1 MPRPCTTAPDDL
13 RMRKVGTRLV
23 VTTADES
30 TSPGG
35 SHVVDR
41 RLRQRREDI
50 ESARAEGRALD
61 GPIGESWSRCESV
74 LSARTDAAPV
84 ELEPPEARE
93 RWEASPIRRSGVGL
107 EEQLTRAASASDMVA
122 AVTDEQGR
130 ILWSA
135 GGPSMRR
142 PAERV
147 GFVPGGRWDEAS
159 AGTNALGLALRTRSV
174 ATVFS
179 AEHWC
184 DAVRDWACWSAPVID
199 RSGQCLGVID
209 LSGRWDTASPLAEI
223 TVATLG
229 RLVSEHLPDER
240 TADTGAD
247 RSGSAV
253 GAGRPTGGA
262 HGDTVDPREGW
273 ASSDASPTLR
283 LSVLGGAGATFDGR
297 PLRIGHR
304 QIELLLALA
313 VEGPCSLDRLQG
325 LVYGD
330 RPVSPATTKADLSHL
345 RKQLGGAIASRP
357 YRLTVPVEI
366 DALQVRRHLDAGE
379 LAAAS
384 GIYRGSLLP
393 DSEAPFATDLRHV
406 IDVCLRE
413 SLLGDGGARE
423 LLDFAA
429 VHPYDVQVLERA
441 VERSGNGGAIHHEA
455 LARLDNALRT

>member
-1 MPRPCTTAPDDL
+1 M
-13 RMRKVGTRLV
+13 
-23 VTTADES
+23 
-30 TSPGG
+30 
-35 SHVVDR
+35 
-41 RLRQRREDI
+41 
-50 ESARAEGRALD
+50 
-61 GPIGESWSRCESV
+61 

-84 ELEPPEARE
+84 DLEPPEALE
-93 RWEASPIRRSGVGL
+93 RWDASPIRRSGVGL
-107 EEQLTRAASASDMVA
+107 EEQLTRAASASDMIA

-135 GGPSMRR
+135 GGASMRR
-142 PAERV
+142 SAERV

-229 RLVSEHLPDER
+229 RLVSEHLPEHPTVDGDGERPHPPPGARPHTVVPDGDAVGRHDER
-240 TADTGAD
+240 AT
-247 RSGSAV
+247 
-253 GAGRPTGGA
+253 
-262 HGDTVDPREGW
+262 
-273 ASSDASPTLR
+273 SDLPPTLR
-283 LSVLGGAGATFDGR
+283 LSVLGGAGATFGGR

-366 DALQVRRHLDAGE
+366 DALQVRRHVDAGE
-379 LAAAS
+379 LSAAS

-393 DSEAPFATDLRHV
+393 DSEAPFAADLRHV

-413 SLLGDGGARE
+413 SLLDDGGAQE

-429 VHPYDVQVLERA
+429 VHPYDVLVLERA
-441 VERSGNGGAIHHEA
+441 VERSGGGGPIHHEA
-455 LARLDNALRT
+455 LARLDNALRN

>member
-1 MPRPCTTAPDDL
+1 
-13 RMRKVGTRLV
+13 
-23 VTTADES
+23 
-30 TSPGG
+30 
-35 SHVVDR
+35 
-41 RLRQRREDI
+41 
-50 ESARAEGRALD
+50 
-61 GPIGESWSRCESV
+61 
-74 LSARTDAAPV
+74 
-84 ELEPPEARE
+84 
-93 RWEASPIRRSGVGL
+93 
-107 EEQLTRAASASDMVA
+107 MVA
-122 AVTDEQGR
+122 AVTDQQGR

-135 GGPSMRR
+135 GGASMRR
-142 PAERV
+142 SAERV

-199 RSGQCLGVID
+199 QRGQCLGVID
-209 LSGRWDTASPLAEI
+209 LSGRWDTSSPLAEI

-229 RLVSEHLPDER
+229 RLVSEHLPDDR
-240 TADTGAD
+240 ATAAGTIPQPPVATSLHTGARNLD
-247 RSGSAV
+247 
-253 GAGRPTGGA
+253 P
-262 HGDTVDPREGW
+262 VDPPDEPS
-273 ASSDASPTLR
+273 SSDPPPTLR
-283 LSVLGGAGATFDGR
+283 LSVLGGAGATFGGR

-330 RPVSPATTKADLSHL
+330 RAVSPATTKADLSHL
-345 RKQLGGAIASRP
+345 RKLLGGAIASRP

-379 LAAAS
+379 LTAAA
-384 GIYRGSLLP
+384 GLYRGSLLP
-393 DSEAPFATDLRHV
+393 DSEAPFAADLRHV

-413 SLLGDGGARE
+413 SLLGDGGGRE

-441 VERSGNGGAIHHEA
+441 VDLTVGGGAIHHEA
-455 LARLDNALRT
+455 LARLDNALRG